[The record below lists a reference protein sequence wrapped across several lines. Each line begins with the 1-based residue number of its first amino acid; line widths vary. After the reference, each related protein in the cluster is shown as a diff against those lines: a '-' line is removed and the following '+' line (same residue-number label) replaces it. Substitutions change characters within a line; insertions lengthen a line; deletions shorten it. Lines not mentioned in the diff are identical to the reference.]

1 MTKQQIIPPVEMA
14 VSIDA
19 ARRAARA
26 SGPALDAELE
36 DKVRGITEEVE
47 HKIGRALITQT
58 WEVALDHFPVSGSI
72 KLPMPRLRSVEH
84 VKFYDAAGELKTL
97 HPDDYLIDAKREPGL
112 VMPAPGVTWPA
123 TQSRR
128 VSAVEIQYV
137 CGYGATEA
145 DIPPAIK
152 EYIVG
157 MIENH
162 YYPNPNA
169 KYLERR
175 LDRFKVYG

>member
-1 MTKQQIIPPVEMA
+1 MTKRQIIPPVEMA
-14 VSIDA
+14 VSIEA
-19 ARRAARA
+19 ARRAART
-26 SGPALDAELE
+26 SGPAFDAELE
-36 DKVRGITEEVE
+36 ERVRGITEEVE
-47 HKIGRALITQT
+47 HRLGRALITQT
-58 WEVALDHFPVSGSI
+58 WEVALDYFPGAREI
-72 KLPMPRLRSVEH
+72 KLPMPRLQSVKH
-84 VKFYDAAGELKTL
+84 VKFYDAAGELRAL
-97 HPDDYLIDAKREPGL
+97 HPDDYSVDSKSEPGW
-112 VMPAPGVTWPA
+112 VMPAPGVAWPA
-123 TQSRR
+123 TQPQRAN
-128 VSAVEIQYV
+128 AVEIQYV
-137 CGYGATEA
+137 CGYGPTEA